1 VPVALLLFSLE
12 FSGRREWVSPPKL
25 AALLA
30 IPLIT
35 LLLAFSND
43 SHRFIWSEWSLESIG
58 DTLVLRLEHNALFW
72 VYFLYTYIL
81 LAVSTVLIFR
91 GMTSRSKN
99 FRRQTVSLLIGIAIP
114 WVGNAISNLNLIPTP
129 LDLTPFAFIVTGLAI
144 SWSIYK
150 HQFLNIDPVAF
161 ETVVDSI
168 NDVVFILDMGNNVLF
183 INSAGKR
190 ELKLA
195 GNDVLGRNAKEV
207 FKEQAE
213 LIDLYQNAMNIREEV
228 VIGTDSREQYY
239 ELSISPLTDHQDKIL
254 GRAFML
260 RDITDRKQAEK
271 TMLVARDQALEAN
284 RAKSHFLAR
293 VGHEL
298 RTPLGVIRGYA
309 DLLKEP
315 AYGSLSEL
323 QDKAVSEIIDSTQR
337 VSDMVAELLDEARL
351 AAGAVELEIKSY
363 QPAMLL
369 NDVKEKLSV
378 LAQKKGLTLTTSL
391 DPELPEKLIGDPK
404 RINQMVT
411 NLASNSIKFT
421 KEGEVSIRFYMR
433 SKKRWAME
441 VTDTGPG
448 IPKKA
453 QKDIFEPYRQADG
466 SISKKYGGTGLGLS
480 IVKHLTSMMN
490 GKITVKSKVGKGSTF
505 TIIIP
510 LEVETFQ

>member
-1 VPVALLLFSLE
+1 
-12 FSGRREWVSPPKL
+12 
-25 AALLA
+25 
-30 IPLIT
+30 
-35 LLLAFSND
+35 
-43 SHRFIWSEWSLESIG
+43 
-58 DTLVLRLEHNALFW
+58 
-72 VYFLYTYIL
+72 
-81 LAVSTVLIFR
+81 
-91 GMTSRSKN
+91 
-99 FRRQTVSLLIGIAIP
+99 
-114 WVGNAISNLNLIPTP
+114 
-129 LDLTPFAFIVTGLAI
+129 
-144 SWSIYK
+144 
-150 HQFLNIDPVAF
+150 
-161 ETVVDSI
+161 
-168 NDVVFILDMGNNVLF
+168 
-183 INSAGKR
+183 
-190 ELKLA
+190 
-195 GNDVLGRNAKEV
+195 
-207 FKEQAE
+207 
-213 LIDLYQNAMNIREEV
+213 
-228 VIGTDSREQYY
+228 
-239 ELSISPLTDHQDKIL
+239 
-254 GRAFML
+254 
-260 RDITDRKQAEK
+260 
-271 TMLVARDQALEAN
+271 
-284 RAKSHFLAR
+284 
-293 VGHEL
+293 
-298 RTPLGVIRGYA
+298 
-309 DLLKEP
+309 
-315 AYGSLSEL
+315 
-323 QDKAVSEIIDSTQR
+323 
-337 VSDMVAELLDEARL
+337 MVAELLDEARL